1 MKPYLN
7 PPKVSNIIAQ
17 NLLKAII
24 LHTFE
29 VQVGP
34 KPREGLGLRAYMTWE
49 GFGAG
54 SDIGALIITYTILGV
69 S

>member
-1 MKPYLN
+1 MTWKRLENKIWHPGGLNEGFGLMKPYLN

-34 KPREGLGLRAYMTWE
+34 KPREGLGLRAYMT
-49 GFGAG
+49 
-54 SDIGALIITYTILGV
+54 
-69 S
+69 